1 MFVRLSRQNRC
12 TLVTFSHAMHF
23 LPIPAISRFVQR
35 ATWLLALSA
44 SAAYAQTPAQPY
56 SVEVWARVLFDT
68 QGRATEYAL
77 VDEAQY
83 PAQFAANVKER
94 VARAKIPPPLDGAE
108 AATLRSGVRLDF
120 EVTPSAHG
128 GSVKIVGLSM
138 GPLPTKRYYASYPKD
153 VAKTGGW
160 EGEVQASCTVSPEG
174 RCTTVEVKAL
184 PGIPESVRRFA
195 KASLEGWTFEPQQLN
210 DKPIEGEYT
219 LRLGLNTLDDGPEDF
234 RRDKFQKIF
243 NSR

>member
-1 MFVRLSRQNRC
+1 MHSLSCLTIPRFLRC
-12 TLVTFSHAMHF
+12 
-23 LPIPAISRFVQR
+23 
-35 ATWLLALSA
+35 ATWLLAVSA
-44 SAAYAQTPAQPY
+44 SDAHAQTPAQPY
-56 SVEVWARVLFDT
+56 NVEVWARVLFDT
-68 QGRATEYAL
+68 QGRAAEYTL

-94 VARAKIPPPLDGAE
+94 VARAKIPPPMDGAE

-120 EVTPSAHG
+120 QVTPAAEG

-138 GPLPTKRYYASYPKD
+138 GPLPSKRYYASYPKD

-174 RCTTVEVKAL
+174 RCTTIEVKAL

-195 KASLEGWTFEPQQLN
+195 KASLEGWTFEPQQVN

-219 LRLGLNTLDDGPEDF
+219 LRLRLNTLDDAPEDF

>member
-1 MFVRLSRQNRC
+1 MTAV
-12 TLVTFSHAMHF
+12 
-23 LPIPAISRFVQR
+23 
-35 ATWLLALSA
+35 
-44 SAAYAQTPAQPY
+44 AAHAQTPAQPY
-56 SVEVWARVLFDT
+56 TVEVWARVLFDT

-94 VARAKIPPPLDGAE
+94 VARAKIEPPRDAGE

-120 EVTPSAHG
+120 QVTPSAEG

-138 GPLPTKRYYASYPKD
+138 GPLPTQRYYASYPKD
-153 VAKTGGW
+153 VAKAGGW
-160 EGEVQASCTVSPEG
+160 EGEVQALCTVGSEG
-174 RCTTVEVKAL
+174 RCTAIEVKAL

-195 KASLEGWTFEPQQLN
+195 KASLEGWTFEPQQVN
-210 DKPIEGEYT
+210 GKPIEGEYT
-219 LRLGLNTLDDGPEDF
+219 LRLRLNTLDDAPEDF
-234 RRDKFQKIF
+234 RRDKFQKIL